1 MYFDEFD
8 FEDEVLDA
16 LDAMRFEKCTPI
28 QEQTLQPLMDGRDL
42 IGVAQ
47 TGTGKT
53 AAYLLPVLNRLCR
66 GGYPED
72 AINCVVMAPT
82 RELAQQIDRQLEGFT
97 YFMNVSSVAVYG
109 GNDGQR
115 YEQELRGMSKG
126 ADIIVATPGRLI
138 SHINLGNIDLSKVS
152 FFILDEADRMLDMGF
167 YSDIMTIAKQLPK
180 ERQTM
185 LFSATMPEEI
195 RRLASEILNDP
206 LQITLALAK
215 PAEGITQQAYV
226 CYEGQKMGIINKIFD
241 TESSERV
248 ILFASRKTKVKEIAR
263 AIRKHGFNVG
273 EMHSDLTQSERD
285 EIMFQY
291 KSRKIDMIVATD
303 ILARGIDIDDIRI
316 VINYDVPRD
325 CDDYIHRIGRTA
337 RAGSKGRAITFVSEE
352 DQEFFRRI
360 EAFIE
365 QEVPKLEVPEELG
378 EAPAYEPKKKKA
390 GARKPAGKRGRGGK
404 KNTNAK
410 AKGKGGGNKE
420 VNNEGKSESKKES
433 RGRNRRRGDKKR
445 EVAVDTNQATVVT
458 VASTTP
464 QPADAPTVK
473 SGEEK
478 KKRRNN
484 RRYRR
489 PKKTDKPNG
498 QPKGE

>member
-1 MYFDEFD
+1 MYFTDFD

-28 QEQTLQPLMDGRDL
+28 QEQTLQPLMEGRDL

-66 GGYPED
+66 GEYPED
-72 AINCVVMAPT
+72 SINCVIMAPT

-115 YEQELRGMSKG
+115 YEQELRGMARG

-167 YSDIMTIAKQLPK
+167 CNDIMTIAKQLPK

-195 RRLASEILNDP
+195 RKLARDILTDP

-215 PAEGITQQAYV
+215 PADGITQQAYI
-226 CYEGQKMGIINKIFD
+226 CHEGQKLGILNSIFD
-241 TESSERV
+241 NESSERV
-248 ILFASRKTKVKEIAR
+248 ILFASRKTKVKEISHTLK
-263 AIRKHGFNVG
+263 KHGFNVG
-273 EMHSDLTQSERD
+273 EMHSDLSQSERD

-337 RAGSKGRAITFVSEE
+337 RAGTKGRAITLVNVE
-352 DQEFFRRI
+352 DQEYFKRI
-360 EAFIE
+360 EDFIE
-365 QEVPKLEVPEELG
+365 QDVPKMEVPSTLG
-378 EAPAYEPKKKKA
+378 EAPAYEPKSKQKGGKS
-390 GARKPAGKRGRGGK
+390 KRGGAGNKEKQGNNNRR
-404 KNTNAK
+404 KNNRK
-410 AKGKGGGNKE
+410 RGGNKPTGSEKPQSAKPASNSEKPKE
-420 VNNEGKSESKKES
+420 VAPVASPQEDMPKPQGEKTK
-433 RGRNRRRGDKKR
+433 RRR
-445 EVAVDTNQATVVT
+445 
-458 VASTTP
+458 P
-464 QPADAPTVK
+464 HH
-473 SGEEK
+473 
-478 KKRRNN
+478 RR
-484 RRYRR
+484 RR
-489 PKKTDKPNG
+489 PGNA
-498 QPKGE
+498 KGSEGAAPATNKE

>member
-1 MYFDEFD
+1 MYFTDFD

-28 QEQTLQPLMDGRDL
+28 QEQTLEPLMEGRDL

-53 AAYLLPVLNRLCR
+53 AAYLLPVLNRLCQ

-72 AINCVVMAPT
+72 SINCIIMAPT

-115 YEQELRGMSKG
+115 YEQELRGMAKG

-167 YSDIMTIAKQLPK
+167 YNDIMTIAKQLPK

-185 LFSATMPEEI
+185 LFSATMPQEI
-195 RRLASEILNDP
+195 RKLANDILTDP

-215 PAEGITQQAYV
+215 PADGITQQAYI
-226 CYEGQKMGIINKIFD
+226 CHEGQKLGIINSIFD
-241 TESSERV
+241 NESSERV
-248 ILFASRKTKVKEIAR
+248 ILFASRKTKVKEISHTLK
-263 AIRKHGFNVG
+263 KHGFNVG
-273 EMHSDLTQSERD
+273 EMHSDLSQGERD

-337 RAGSKGRAITFVSEE
+337 RAGTKGRAITLVNVE
-352 DQEFFRRI
+352 DQEFFKRI
-360 EAFIE
+360 EDFIE
-365 QEVPKLEVPEELG
+365 QDVPKMEMPASLG
-378 EAPAYEPKKKKA
+378 EAPAYEPKSKQK
-390 GARKPAGKRGRGGK
+390 GGKPKRGSGNGNKEKRSGNDRKRNNRKRGGK
-404 KNTNAK
+404 PANGAK
-410 AKGKGGGNKE
+410 QQAGKPAN
-420 VNNEGKSESKKES
+420 
-433 RGRNRRRGDKKR
+433 
-445 EVAVDTNQATVVT
+445 
-458 VASTTP
+458 TTP
-464 QPADAPTVK
+464 QEGSVK
-473 SGEEK
+473 QNNGEQ
-478 KKRRNN
+478 KRRRPHH
-484 RRYRR
+484 RRR
-489 PKKTDKPNG
+489 KPGNA
-498 QPKGE
+498 KGGDGTAPVAENK

>member
-1 MYFDEFD
+1 MD

-16 LDAMRFEKCTPI
+16 LDAMNFVECTPI
-28 QEQTLQPLMDGRDL
+28 QEQTLEPLMEGRDL

-72 AINCVVMAPT
+72 AINCVIMAPT
-82 RELAQQIDRQLEGFT
+82 RELAQQIDQQLEGFT
-97 YFMNVSSVAVYG
+97 YFMKISSIAVYG

-115 YEQELRGMSKG
+115 YEQELRGMSRG

-138 SHINLGNIDLSKVS
+138 SHINLGKIDLSKVS

-167 YSDIMTIAKQLPK
+167 CNDIMTIAKQLPK

-195 RRLASEILNDP
+195 RRLAKELLNDP
-206 LQITLALAK
+206 VQITLALAK
-215 PAEGITQQAYV
+215 PAEGITQQAFV
-226 CYEGQKMGIINKIFD
+226 CHERQKMGIINKIFE

-263 AIRKHGFNVG
+263 EIRCHGFNVG
-273 EMHSDLTQSERD
+273 EMHSDLTQGERD

-337 RAGSKGRAITFVSEE
+337 RAGSKGRAITFVSVE
-352 DQEFFRRI
+352 DQEYFKRI
-360 EAFIE
+360 EEFIE
-365 QEVPKLEVPEELG
+365 QDVTKMEIPAELG
-378 EAPAYEPKKKKA
+378 EAPAYDPKKKQKGATRKGLGRKESGKA
-390 GARKPAGKRGRGGK
+390 NGKGKEKHNRKPRRK
-404 KNTNAK
+404 
-410 AKGKGGGNKE
+410 GNKPAPE
-420 VNNEGKSESKKES
+420 
-433 RGRNRRRGDKKR
+433 
-445 EVAVDTNQATVVT
+445 
-458 VASTTP
+458 TTEQP
-464 QPADAPTVK
+464 KAETSQNQPAAVET
-473 SGEEK
+473 EK
-478 KKRRNN
+478 KKRNN
-484 RRYRR
+484 RRRYRR
-489 PKKTDKPNG
+489 PAKNNG
-498 QPKGE
+498 SNPQENK

>member
-1 MYFDEFD
+1 MYFTDFD
-8 FEDEVLDA
+8 FEDEILDA
-16 LDAMRFEKCTPI
+16 LDAMRFEECTPI

-72 AINCVVMAPT
+72 SINCIIMAPT

-97 YFMNVSSVAVYG
+97 YFMQVSSVAVYG

-115 YEQELRGMSKG
+115 YQQELHGMSKG

-167 YSDIMTIAKQLPK
+167 YNDIMTIAKQLPK
-180 ERQTM
+180 NRQTM

-195 RRLASEILNDP
+195 RRLAKDLLTDP
-206 LQITLALAK
+206 LQITLSIAK
-215 PAEGITQQAYV
+215 PADGITQQAYI
-226 CYEGQKMGIINKIFD
+226 CYEKQKLGIINDIFNS
-241 TESSERV
+241 ESSERV
-248 ILFASRKTKVKEIAR
+248 ILFASRKNKVKEISLTLKR
-263 AIRKHGFNVG
+263 HGFNVG
-273 EMHSDLTQSERD
+273 EMHSDLSQSERD

-325 CDDYIHRIGRTA
+325 HDDYIHRIGRTA
-337 RAGSKGRAITFVSEE
+337 RAGTKGRAITFVSEE
-352 DQEFFRRI
+352 DQEFFKRI
-360 EAFIE
+360 EDFIE
-365 QEVPKLEVPEELG
+365 QEVPKIELPASLG
-378 EAPAYEPKKKKA
+378 QAPAYDPKKKRDDKKR
-390 GARKPAGKRGRGGK
+390 GRKEGGRQQRSHGKRGNSNNKEKQNRKPVNNTPAEKKPANGEKRKRGPHRSNRRPAGKK
-404 KNTNAK
+404 EEKTI
-410 AKGKGGGNKE
+410 NKE
-420 VNNEGKSESKKES
+420 
-433 RGRNRRRGDKKR
+433 
-445 EVAVDTNQATVVT
+445 
-458 VASTTP
+458 
-464 QPADAPTVK
+464 
-473 SGEEK
+473 
-478 KKRRNN
+478 
-484 RRYRR
+484 
-489 PKKTDKPNG
+489 
-498 QPKGE
+498 

>member
-28 QEQTLQPLMDGRDL
+28 QEQTLQPLMEGRDL

-72 AINCVVMAPT
+72 AINCVIMAPT

-97 YFMNVSSVAVYG
+97 YFMQVSSVAVYG

-115 YEQELRGMSKG
+115 YEQELRGMTKG

-167 YSDIMTIAKQLPK
+167 YNDIMTIAKQLPK

-195 RRLASEILNDP
+195 RRLAGEILNDP

-226 CYEGQKMGIINKIFD
+226 CYEGQKMGIINSIFES
-241 TESSERV
+241 ESSERV

-273 EMHSDLTQSERD
+273 EMHSDLTQIERD

-352 DQEFFRRI
+352 DQEFFKRI
-360 EAFIE
+360 EDFIE
-365 QEVPKLEVPEELG
+365 QEVTKMEIPAELG
-378 EAPAYEPKKKKA
+378 EGPVYDPNKKKQKVE
-390 GARKPAGKRGRGGK
+390 RKPNRRGGNRKRGKQDTGHG
-404 KNTNAK
+404 AK
-410 AKGKGGGNKE
+410 LAAQ
-420 VNNEGKSESKKES
+420 NEGKSKS
-433 RGRNRRRGDKKR
+433 RHGKRRGGNKKTDGMIAASENNNAQTDKPQQDSSQQNNEKKR
-445 EVAVDTNQATVVT
+445 
-458 VASTTP
+458 
-464 QPADAPTVK
+464 
-473 SGEEK
+473 
-478 KKRRNN
+478 NN
-484 RRYRR
+484 RRRYRR
-489 PKKTDKPNG
+489 PAKRDG
-498 QPKGE
+498 EAPKSE

>member
-28 QEQTLQPLMDGRDL
+28 QEQTLQPLMEGRDL

-167 YSDIMTIAKQLPK
+167 YNDIMTIAKQLPK

-352 DQEFFRRI
+352 DQEFFGRI

-365 QEVPKLEVPEELG
+365 QEVPKLEVPAELG

-390 GARKPAGKRGRGGK
+390 GVRKPAGKRGRGGK

-410 AKGKGGGNKE
+410 SKSKGEGNKE
-420 VNNEGKSESKKES
+420 VKSESKKEA

-445 EVAVDTNQATVVT
+445 ETAADANQATVVT

-489 PKKTDKPNG
+489 PKKTDKPNA